1 MKFEEAFKRLNEISE
16 EMKNNE
22 LPLEQAVALYS
33 EAAKLVET
41 CKKEIDSAKLTI
53 KTIENNGTE

>member
-1 MKFEEAFKRLNEISE
+1 MKFDEAFRRLNEISK
-16 EMKNNE
+16 EMENKD

-41 CKKEIDSAKLTI
+41 CRSEIASAKLEI
-53 KTIENNGTE
+53 EKIENNGTE